1 MKYRVLDGLD
11 LDNRAYAAGDT
22 VAIDDDTI
30 AAALAEAGVI
40 EASEAPP
47 RQGKQSDA
55 VHRRAT
61 KSPGEGGEG
70 DVDGSA
76 VDGGDGVD
84 DQDDGGEQSDAVPGT
99 AGKPAGGEQSD
110 AVPGTAGK
118 PAGGEQSDAVPGTAG
133 KPAGGEQ
140 SDAVPGT
147 AGKPAGGEQSD
158 AVPGTAG
165 KPAGGEQSDA
175 VPGTAGKPAGGDA
188 DADADRA
195 ARLLAAIT
203 LLKPDNSEHWTA
215 SGKPRTEALEAVS
228 GLESVSAAERDAAWQ
243 NYLAGNGA
251 S

>member
-1 MKYRVLDGLD
+1 M
-11 LDNRAYAAGDT
+11 AGDT
-22 VAIDDDTI
+22 VAIDDDAI
-30 AAALAEAGVI
+30 AAALVDAGVI

-84 DQDDGGEQSDAVPGT
+84 DHDD
-99 AGKPAGGEQSD
+99 
-110 AVPGTAGK
+110 
-118 PAGGEQSDAVPGTAG
+118 
-133 KPAGGEQ
+133 
-140 SDAVPGT
+140 
-147 AGKPAGGEQSD
+147 GGEQSD

>member
-1 MKYRVLDGLD
+1 MTYRVLDGLD
-11 LDNRAYAAGDT
+11 LDNRAYVAGDT
-22 VAIDDDTI
+22 VAIDDDAI
-30 AAALAEAGVI
+30 AAALVDAGVI

-84 DQDDGGEQSDAVPGT
+84 DQD
-99 AGKPAGGEQSD
+99 
-110 AVPGTAGK
+110 
-118 PAGGEQSDAVPGTAG
+118 
-133 KPAGGEQ
+133 
-140 SDAVPGT
+140 
-147 AGKPAGGEQSD
+147 AGGEQSD

-195 ARLLAAIT
+195 ARLIAAIGALAADKPQERQEN
-203 LLKPDNSEHWTA
+203 LKYWTA
-215 SGKPRTEALEAVS
+215 SGKPKTEALEAAS
-228 GLESVSAAERDAAWQ
+228 GLDNVSAVERDAAWQ

>member
-47 RQGKQSDA
+47 RQEGGKAA
-55 VHRRAT
+55 VEADTDTPRQD
-61 KSPGEGGEG
+61 GGEG

-84 DQDDGGEQSDAVPGT
+84 DHDD
-99 AGKPAGGEQSD
+99 
-110 AVPGTAGK
+110 
-118 PAGGEQSDAVPGTAG
+118 
-133 KPAGGEQ
+133 GGEQ

>member
-11 LDNRAYAAGDT
+11 LDNRAYVAGDT
-22 VAIDDDTI
+22 VAIDDDAI

-84 DQDDGGEQSDAVPGT
+84 DHD
-99 AGKPAGGEQSD
+99 
-110 AVPGTAGK
+110 
-118 PAGGEQSDAVPGTAG
+118 
-133 KPAGGEQ
+133 
-140 SDAVPGT
+140 
-147 AGKPAGGEQSD
+147 AGGEQSD

-195 ARLLAAIT
+195 ARLIAAIGALAADKPQERQEN
-203 LLKPDNSEHWTA
+203 LKYWTA
-215 SGKPRTEALEAVS
+215 SGKPKTEALEAAS
-228 GLESVSAAERDAAWQ
+228 GLDNVSAVERDAAWQ

>member
-11 LDNRAYAAGDT
+11 LDNRAYVAGDT
-22 VAIDDDTI
+22 VAIDDDAI
-30 AAALAEAGVI
+30 AAALVDAGVI

-76 VDGGDGVD
+76 VDGGD
-84 DQDDGGEQSDAVPGT
+84 
-99 AGKPAGGEQSD
+99 
-110 AVPGTAGK
+110 
-118 PAGGEQSDAVPGTAG
+118 
-133 KPAGGEQ
+133 
-140 SDAVPGT
+140 
-147 AGKPAGGEQSD
+147 

-195 ARLLAAIT
+195 ARLIAAIGALAADKPQERQEN
-203 LLKPDNSEHWTA
+203 LKYWTA
-215 SGKPRTEALEAVS
+215 SGKPKTEALEAAS
-228 GLESVSAAERDAAWQ
+228 GLDNVSAVERDAAWQ